1 MKCQVRYYT
10 RSGNTKK
17 LANAVAEAV
26 SVEAMDITAP
36 LTEKVD
42 ILFLGSSYYAF
53 DADDAVKNFIADNKN
68 NIGKIVCFGTSAMMK
83 SMRKPLAK
91 VAGKLGIAV
100 ADEEFHCRGQF
111 GKIHKGR
118 PNEKDVEDAK
128 KFACA
133 IVGAKKSL

>member
-17 LANAVAEAV
+17 LADAIAEAV
-26 SVEAMDITAP
+26 SVEAHDITAP

-53 DADDAVKNFIADNKN
+53 DADDAVKSFIADNKD

-83 SMRKPLAK
+83 SMRKPITK
-91 VAGKLGIAV
+91 VADKFSVAV
-100 ADEEFHCRGQF
+100 ANEEFHCRGQF

-118 PNEKDVEDAK
+118 PNEKDVEDVK
-128 KFACA
+128 KFATQ
-133 IVGAKKSL
+133 IMRSAK